1 MAFYDQKYI
10 ENPLF
15 TEWVFR
21 PNPGIIQYWEKYL
34 LDHPEEES
42 QILELKSRLIELK
55 YPTETLTS
63 TEKIEIAEHVVDRM
77 ELDEENQKRRTI
89 VLSMMKYA
97 AVAVIFA
104 VIGGLVVYLKS
115 GNNESVY
122 KQMAGQIVQIP
133 SEGKGPVLITSSGEK
148 LNLKKTSSSVDYTQ
162 TGTVVLNN
170 DSVLKTDAED
180 PKAMNQLIIPYG
192 NQSKLT
198 LADNTVVWLNAGSR
212 LVYPT
217 TFSGKT
223 REVLLFGEAYF
234 EVAKNAAKPFI
245 VKTSDIQIKVLG
257 TQFNVS
263 AYAEDKVIQTVLQ
276 EGSVEQSKNDANIF
290 SERIVMKPNQMA
302 SFSKTTS
309 ETALSSV
316 DASYY
321 ILWTKGLLSF
331 DEVDFDR
338 ILKKVERFYNI
349 SVDFSEPTFRAIR
362 ISGKLDLK
370 GTREEVLEYLEKV
383 SSTKIKKLNENQY
396 LVNK

>member
-1 MAFYDQKYI
+1 MALYDQRYI
-10 ENPLF
+10 ENSLF

-34 LDHPEEES
+34 LEHPEEEA
-42 QILELKSRLIELK
+42 QILELKARLIELK
-55 YPTETLTS
+55 YSNEALTP

-77 ELDEENQKRRTI
+77 ELEEEHQKRRSI
-89 VLSMMKYA
+89 VLSLFKYV
-97 AVAVIFA
+97 AVAVVFA
-104 VIGGLVVYLKS
+104 VIGGLVVYMKS
-115 GNNESVY
+115 DNESVY
-122 KQMAGQIVQIP
+122 KQMAEQIVRIP
-133 SEGKGPVLITSSGEK
+133 AEGKGPVLITASGDN
-148 LNLKKTSSSVDYTQ
+148 LNLKKTNSSVDYTK

-170 DSVLKTDAED
+170 DSVLKTIVED
-180 PKAMNQLIIPYG
+180 SNAMNQLIIPYG

-217 TFSGKT
+217 TFTGKT

-234 EVAKNAAKPFI
+234 DVAKNAAKPFI
-245 VKTSDIQIKVLG
+245 VKTSEISIKVLG

-263 AYAEDKVIQTVLQ
+263 AYAEDKVIQTVLK
-276 EGSVEQSKNDANIF
+276 EGSVELSRNDANLFDEPIL
-290 SERIVMKPNQMA
+290 MKPNQMA
-302 SFSKTTS
+302 SYVKSNG
-309 ETALSSV
+309 ETALSTV
-316 DASYY
+316 DANYY
-321 ILWTKGLLSF
+321 MLWTKGLLSF
-331 DEVDFDR
+331 DEVDFDK
-338 ILKKVERFYNI
+338 ILKKVERYYNI
-349 SVDFSEPTFRAIR
+349 SVDFSETSLRTMR

>member
-10 ENPLF
+10 ENPMF
-15 TEWVFR
+15 TDWVFR

-34 LDHPEEES
+34 LEHPEEES

-55 YPTETLTS
+55 YSTETLTP

-77 ELDEENQKRRTI
+77 ELEEENQKRRSI
-89 VLSMMKYA
+89 FLSLMKYA
-97 AVAVIFA
+97 AVAVIFT

-115 GNNESVY
+115 GNESVY

-133 SEGKGPVLITSSGEK
+133 SAGKGPVLITASGEN

-170 DSVLKTDAED
+170 DSVLKTVGED
-180 PKAMNQLIIPYG
+180 SKAMNQLIIPYG

-234 EVAKNAAKPFI
+234 EVAKNAEKPFI

-257 TQFNVS
+257 THFNVS

-276 EGSVEQSKNDANIF
+276 EGSVELSKNDANIF

-302 SFSKTTS
+302 SFSKTTN
-309 ETALSSV
+309 ETALSNV

-349 SVDFSEPTFRAIR
+349 SVDFSEPTIRAIR

-383 SSTKIKKLNENQY
+383 SSTTIKKLNENQY
-396 LVNK
+396 IVNK

>member
-34 LDHPEEES
+34 LEHPEEES

-55 YPTETLTS
+55 YSNEALTPI
-63 TEKIEIAEHVVDRM
+63 EKIEIAEHVVDRM
-77 ELDEENQKRRTI
+77 ELEEENQKRRSI
-89 VLSMMKYA
+89 FLSLMKYA
-97 AVAVIFA
+97 AVAVIFT

-115 GNNESVY
+115 DNNESVY

-133 SEGKGPVLITSSGEK
+133 SAGKGPVLITASGEN
-148 LNLKKTSSSVDYTQ
+148 LNLKKTSSSVDYTK

-170 DSVLKTDAED
+170 DSVLKTVAENA
-180 PKAMNQLIIPYG
+180 KSMNQLIIPYG

-217 TFSGKT
+217 TFGGKT

-234 EVAKNAAKPFI
+234 EVAKNAEKPFI

-257 TQFNVS
+257 THFNVS
-263 AYAEDKVIQTVLQ
+263 AYTEDKVIQTVLQ
-276 EGSVEQSKNDANIF
+276 EGSVELSKNDANIF

-302 SFSKTTS
+302 SFSKTTN
-309 ETALSSV
+309 ETALSNV

-349 SVDFSEPTFRAIR
+349 SVDFSEPTIRAIR

-383 SSTKIKKLNENQY
+383 SSTTIKKLNENQY
-396 LVNK
+396 IVNK

>member
-21 PNPGIIQYWEKYL
+21 PDNESIRYWEKYL
-34 LDHPEEES
+34 LEHPEEES
-42 QILELKSRLIELK
+42 QILELKARLIELK
-55 YPTETLTS
+55 YSNESLTPI
-63 TEKIEIAEHVVDRM
+63 EKIEIAEHVVDRI
-77 ELDEENQKRRTI
+77 ELDDEHQKRRSI
-89 VLSMMKYA
+89 VLSLLKYA
-97 AVAVIFA
+97 AVAIVFT

-115 GNNESVY
+115 DNESVY
-122 KQMAGQIVQIP
+122 KQMAEQIVRIP
-133 SEGKGPVLITSSGEK
+133 AEGKGPVLITASGDN
-148 LNLKKTSSSVDYTQ
+148 LNLKKTNSSVDYTK
-162 TGTVVLNN
+162 TGKVVLNN
-170 DSVLKTDAED
+170 DSVLQTVVDD
-180 PKAMNQLIIPYG
+180 SKAMNQLIIPYG

-217 TFSGKT
+217 AFKGKT

-234 EVAKNAAKPFI
+234 EVAKNPEKPFI
-245 VKTSDIQIKVLG
+245 VKTSDAQIKVLG

-263 AYAEDKVIQTVLQ
+263 AYAEDKVIQTVLK
-276 EGSVEQSKNDANIF
+276 EGSVEFIRNDAGF
-290 SERIVMKPNQMA
+290 FDEPIVMKPNQMV
-302 SFSKTTS
+302 SFVKTNKETS
-309 ETALSSV
+309 VSSV
-316 DASYY
+316 DANYY
-321 ILWTKGLLSF
+321 TLWTKGLLSF
-331 DEVDFDR
+331 DEVDFDK

-349 SVDFSEPTFRAIR
+349 SVDFSEPTIRAIR

-383 SSTKIKKLNENQY
+383 SSTRIKKINENQY